1 MFNMNPQGQKK
12 CDAWAVQ
19 ADITYNKE
27 NNSMQK
33 TFLDICLATPD
44 RCAVDC
50 RGDRTKCSLHK
61 ARENA
66 PVELREILKEFSDRI
81 KTEFYYEFEE
91 LIPSIMADHLDS
103 IREDLLKEY
112 QGKKII

>member
-1 MFNMNPQGQKK
+1 MNTQDQKK
-12 CDAWAVQ
+12 CDALAIQV
-19 ADITYNKE
+19 DITYDKE

-33 TFLDICLATPD
+33 TSFDICLATPD

-61 ARENA
+61 ARENT
-66 PVELREILKEFSDRI
+66 PVELREILQEFSDRV

-91 LIPSIMADHLDS
+91 LIPSTMADHLDS
-103 IREDLLKEY
+103 IRGDLLKEY